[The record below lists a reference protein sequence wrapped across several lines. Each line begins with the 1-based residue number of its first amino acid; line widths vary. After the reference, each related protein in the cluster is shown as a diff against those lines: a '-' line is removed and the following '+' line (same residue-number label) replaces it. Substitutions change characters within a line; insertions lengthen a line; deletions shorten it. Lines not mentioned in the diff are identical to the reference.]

1 MKKTKYKKDNFIE
14 KYKPI
19 LLKHANNIPIFNN
32 LDTYDTECINT
43 GSWFSS
49 YKCNSPI
56 KYSMKPEKTDRL
68 ANSDYKMIKVDM
80 ILNATHKMILKNWF
94 KACTLIYNETLNYIK
109 TTFPFTKNA
118 ITKKMIIGQKDFY
131 NSYSIRN
138 KMKEIKNK
146 IQKDFSFVI
155 DKDKTISKKK
165 NIKCAIDIHTLDKT
179 IFQLTQNIKSAVS
192 NVKNG
197 NFKFFRMKYW
207 KYTRPSQT
215 IELEKSK
222 IKDGIFCKNI
232 FKDLPK
238 IAFMYNN
245 QTFDLSQIECDFKI
259 NYNSITDKYT
269 LMVPMK
275 TEYTLTE
282 RNDNIVVL
290 DPGLRTFMTGISN
303 TEYLSIGND
312 IHSKIKTSLYR
323 LNKIKNNKYIPD
335 KIKKKNERLINR
347 KIEYKVDEMHWKII
361 DYLTRNYSAIF
372 LGDMS
377 AKSIVKKSSSVLSK
391 VAKVACLRMKFYEFR
406 LRLMYKC
413 SVRNIKF
420 KLMDEFY
427 TSKTC
432 SVCGNYNDTLKGEI
446 EYHCKKCETKIHR
459 DINGCRNIY
468 MKQYL

>member
-1 MKKTKYKKDNFIE
+1 MN
-14 KYKPI
+14 
-19 LLKHANNIPIFNN
+19 
-32 LDTYDTECINT
+32 
-43 GSWFSS
+43 
-49 YKCNSPI
+49 
-56 KYSMKPEKTDRL
+56 PEKTDRL

-197 NFKFFRMKYW
+197 NFNFFRMKYW

-245 QTFDLSQIECDFKI
+245 QTFNLSQIECDFKI

-377 AKSIVKKSSSVLSK
+377 AKSIVKKGSSVLSK

>member
-1 MKKTKYKKDNFIE
+1 
-14 KYKPI
+14 
-19 LLKHANNIPIFNN
+19 
-32 LDTYDTECINT
+32 
-43 GSWFSS
+43 
-49 YKCNSPI
+49 
-56 KYSMKPEKTDRL
+56 
-68 ANSDYKMIKVDM
+68 
-80 ILNATHKMILKNWF
+80 MILKNWF

-118 ITKKMIIGQKDFY
+118 ITKKMIIGQKNFY

-155 DKDKTISKKK
+155 DKEKTISKKK

-197 NFKFFRMKYW
+197 NFKCFRMKYW

-245 QTFDLSQIECDFKI
+245 QTFNLSQIECDFKI

-312 IHSKIKTSLYR
+312 IHSKIKTSLCR
-323 LNKIKNNKYIPD
+323 LNKIKNNKDIPD

-347 KIEYKVDEMHWKII
+347 KIENKVNEMHWKII
-361 DYLTRNYSAIF
+361 DYLTWNYSAIF

-446 EYHCKKCETKIHR
+446 EYHCKECETKIHR

>member
-19 LLKHANNIPIFNN
+19 LLKHANNIPKFNN

-56 KYSMKPEKTDRL
+56 KYSMNPEKTDRL

-197 NFKFFRMKYW
+197 NFNFFRMKYW

-245 QTFDLSQIECDFKI
+245 QTFNLSQIECDFKI

-377 AKSIVKKSSSVLSK
+377 AKSIVKKGSSVLSK

>member
-1 MKKTKYKKDNFIE
+1 
-14 KYKPI
+14 
-19 LLKHANNIPIFNN
+19 
-32 LDTYDTECINT
+32 
-43 GSWFSS
+43 
-49 YKCNSPI
+49 
-56 KYSMKPEKTDRL
+56 MKPEKTDRL
-68 ANSDYKMIKVDM
+68 AKSDYKMIKVDM

-245 QTFDLSQIECDFKI
+245 QTFNLSQIECDFKI

-377 AKSIVKKSSSVLSK
+377 AKSIVKKGSSVLSK

-432 SVCGNYNDTLKGEI
+432 SV
-446 EYHCKKCETKIHR
+446 
-459 DINGCRNIY
+459 
-468 MKQYL
+468 